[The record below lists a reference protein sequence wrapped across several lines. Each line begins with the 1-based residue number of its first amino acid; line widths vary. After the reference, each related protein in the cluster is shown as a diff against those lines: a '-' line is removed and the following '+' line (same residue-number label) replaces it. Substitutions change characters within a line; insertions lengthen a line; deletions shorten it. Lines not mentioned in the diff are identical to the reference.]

1 MIVRAE
7 VEKTQLLSRP
17 MWHQPRVHLLD
28 DTWLLTI
35 VAILIATGVPWFASG
50 FDVDVGMAA
59 WGLLGLG
66 AIHVAFSLLG
76 APGRAPGA
84 WNDRA
89 LTVLCL
95 VGVVLIGFI
104 WRHVGA
110 LRNPLFLMIFALPVV
125 SSIFLSRWHPYLLAT
140 AGVLVTAFV
149 ALSQSPELRW
159 HIAGV
164 LGSDAWLTGLF
175 GSQSV
180 AAQASFEGFYAPS
193 SYVVMLEVFAV
204 LLFAC
209 AFAAEYLG
217 SLFERLSAR
226 SALAQAETERAQAL
240 WAGLIERLPVPA
252 LLVDPDTLRIVA
264 ASDLARTS
272 LHIDSASLD
281 DCKLFEALR
290 FSYPEVV
297 QELVTGNDGTVPR
310 TVIHVGERIRMCE
323 IRVIHIAHKGRRL
336 ALLAVQ
342 DATELFH
349 ARTVLD
355 TSEYAALLIDGRGCI
370 LTFNKPATV
379 LFGALEIGMEANR
392 LLQVAQGAPSWW
404 EPGLSGRAKLHI
416 EIGPRLFQVTSSAI
430 VLPGEEHRVFAVSL
444 LPVARAEANDPYGI
458 GSTRQT
464 SVLRTIR

>member
-1 MIVRAE
+1 
-7 VEKTQLLSRP
+7 
-17 MWHQPRVHLLD
+17 MWHLPRVHLLD

-35 VAILIATGVPWFASG
+35 VAILVATALPWFATG
-50 FDVDVGMAA
+50 FDVDIGMAA

-76 APGRAPGA
+76 SPGRAPGT

-95 VGVVLIGFI
+95 IGVALIGFI
-104 WRHVGA
+104 WRHAGA
-110 LRNPLFLMIFALPVV
+110 LRNPIFPMVFALPVV

-159 HIAGV
+159 YVAG
-164 LGSDAWLTGLF
+164 LSGSDAWLVGLF
-175 GSQSV
+175 GSQN
-180 AAQASFEGFYAPS
+180 AAPQASFEGFYAPS
-193 SYVVMLEVFAV
+193 GYVVMLEVFAV

-217 SLFERLSAR
+217 SLFERLNAR
-226 SALAQAETERAQAL
+226 SVLAQAETERAQAL

-252 LLVDPDTLRIVA
+252 LLVDPDTLRVVA
-264 ASDLARTS
+264 ASDMALTS
-272 LHIDSASLD
+272 LRIESLSSE

-297 QELVTGNDGTVPR
+297 QEFVTGNDGTVPR
-310 TVIHVGERIRMCE
+310 TVIHVGEQLRMCE
-323 IRVIHIAHKGRRL
+323 VRVIHIAHKGRRL
-336 ALLAVQ
+336 ALLTVQ
-342 DATELFH
+342 DVTELFH

-355 TSEYAALLIDGRGCI
+355 TSEYAALLIDGRGCV

-379 LFGALEIGMEANR
+379 LFGNLETGMEANR
-392 LLQVAQGAPSWW
+392 LLQVAQGGPSWW
-404 EPGLSGRAKLHI
+404 EPGLSGRSKLHI

-430 VLPGEEHRVFAVSL
+430 ALPGEERRVFAVSL

>member
-1 MIVRAE
+1 MRPE

-17 MWHQPRVHLLD
+17 IWQHPRAHLLD

-35 VAILIATGVPWFASG
+35 VAILIATAVPWFANG
-50 FDVDVGMAA
+50 FDVDIGMAA

-76 APGRAPGA
+76 APGRMPGT

-95 VGVVLIGFI
+95 IGVALIGFI
-104 WRHVGA
+104 WRHAGA
-110 LRNPLFLMIFALPVV
+110 LRNPIFPMVFALPVV
-125 SSIFLSRWHPYLLAT
+125 SSIFLSRWHPYLLAV

-159 HIAGV
+159 YVAGM
-164 LGSDAWLTGLF
+164 LGSDAWLSGLF
-175 GSQSV
+175 GSQS
-180 AAQASFEGFYAPS
+180 AAPQASFVGFYVPS
-193 SYVVMLEVFAV
+193 SYVVLLEVFAV

-217 SLFERLSAR
+217 TLFERLNAR

-264 ASDLARTS
+264 ASELALTS
-272 LHIDSASLD
+272 LRIDPGPVEE
-281 DCKLFEALR
+281 CKLFETLR

-310 TVIHVGERIRMCE
+310 TVIHVGEQVRMCE

-336 ALLAVQ
+336 ALLTVQ
-342 DATELFH
+342 DVTELFH
-349 ARTVLD
+349 TRTVLD
-355 TSEYAALLIDGRGCI
+355 TSEYAALLIDGRGR
-370 LTFNKPATV
+370 LLMFNKPATV
-379 LFGALEIGMEANR
+379 LFGNLEIGMEADR
-392 LLQVAQGAPSWW
+392 LLQVAQGAPLWW
-404 EPGLSGRAKLHI
+404 EPGLSGRSKLHM

-458 GSTRQT
+458 GSTRRT